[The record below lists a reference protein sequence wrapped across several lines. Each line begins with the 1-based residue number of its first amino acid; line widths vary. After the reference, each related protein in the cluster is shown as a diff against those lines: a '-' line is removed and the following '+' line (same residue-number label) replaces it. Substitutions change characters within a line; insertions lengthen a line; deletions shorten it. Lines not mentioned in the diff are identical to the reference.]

1 MNTRFVGFVAFL
13 VVTLASSAAFAC
25 PVCGASKAENDWAF
39 GVTTLLLSFMP
50 PLMFLFGVVFFVRA
64 HKKAAR
70 RELED
75 LHSTPPLAGGPV
87 QGSGG

>member
-1 MNTRFVGFVAFL
+1 MSTVSTRFVGFVAFL

-25 PVCGASKAENDWAF
+25 PVCGASKAPNDWAF
-39 GVTTLLLSFMP
+39 GVTTLLLSCTP

-75 LHSTPPLAGGPV
+75 ANAASSPSISTPD
-87 QGSGG
+87 